1 MKMAGK
7 LAGDSVT
14 PLYQQVASDL
24 REAIVN
30 DVYHV
35 GARIPTE
42 PELSHLY
49 GVSRIT
55 VRKAIALL
63 VEEGLLIKRQ
73 GKGTFVREAQAA
85 PTLHDDRRTALIGF
99 SASCRKN
106 GLEPASKLL
115 RREVVD
121 VPQDARGFFGEGARV
136 IAIDRVCTADGVPI
150 MIDHCL
156 FAREGHEFLESADLE
171 NASLFELI
179 WNATGQHP
187 HRDSAQML
195 SIQLA
200 DEQVAHALSVP
211 VGEPLFSLEGSY
223 RDQDGK
229 PLYVGRQLII
239 GSRYTFSM

>member
-7 LAGDSVT
+7 LADDSVM

-55 VRKAIALL
+55 VRKAIEIL
-63 VEEGLLIKRQ
+63 VEEGLLAKRQ
-73 GKGTFVREAQAA
+73 GKGTFVQETHRA
-85 PTLHDDRRTALIGF
+85 PMVHDDRRAALNGF
-99 SASCRKN
+99 SASCRQN
-106 GLEPASKLL
+106 GLEPGSTLL

-121 VPQDARGFFGEGARV
+121 VPPAAREFFGEGARL
-136 IAIDRVCTADGVPI
+136 IAIDRVCTAAGTPI

-156 FAREGHEFLESADLE
+156 FVREGHEFLETAELE
-171 NASLFELI
+171 NASLFDLI
-179 WNATGQHP
+179 RNATGQCS
-187 HRDSAQML
+187 HRDSAQTL

-211 VGEPLFSLEGSY
+211 VGEPLFSLEGLY
-223 RDQDGK
+223 RDQDGN
-229 PLYVGRQLII
+229 PLYAGKQLII